1 MRKPACVGQREKA
14 VPSGPLA
21 TPSFPARPQ
30 CAELPLAGESV
41 SECPVVQWGPAHKSR
56 GRLTQ
61 RACWVKVGQG
71 QGRWEVPKA
80 ALEAG
85 AIARFPGTVL
95 YVLRE
100 DGIPDFAGL
109 AGAPSGPWVLKLIH
123 TLFSSSPAA
132 RFSLFP
138 PHILS
143 LPSFTSLWEEAL

>member
-41 SECPVVQWGPAHKSR
+41 SECPVVRWGPAHKS
-56 GRLTQ
+56 GVRLTQ

-80 ALEAG
+80 ASEAG
-85 AIARFPGTVL
+85 AIVRFLGLRSTFYARMGFQILLGWLEP
-95 YVLRE
+95 RE
-100 DGIPDFAGL
+100 GL
-109 AGAPSGPWVLKLIH
+109 GS
-123 TLFSSSPAA
+123 
-132 RFSLFP
+132 
-138 PHILS
+138 
-143 LPSFTSLWEEAL
+143 